1 MNAPGNEIVV
11 YQPDDTTRLEVRLA
25 EDTVWL
31 THAQLCV
38 LFGVVKSSVSYH
50 LRNIFGSGE
59 LDPDPTVRKIRTVRR
74 EGDRD
79 IVRNLEYFNLDVI
92 ISLGYRVNSKRGIQF
107 RQWATRVLKE
117 FMLRGYAFQQRLS
130 QLEDRMDRRL
140 GAHEDRLGALEGKVD
155 FFVRTSLPP
164 VQGVFF
170 DGQMFDAA
178 AFAAKHILS
187 ARTHILLID
196 PWIDLATLELLA
208 KKSPGV
214 AVEIVTSPRGNR
226 LSPDDIARF
235 NAQYGGLSVK
245 ESPRFHDRFLA
256 IDGRTLYV
264 IGASLKDLGRKCFA
278 FFRLDASLIPP
289 LRARVASE

>member
-25 EDTVWL
+25 EDTIWL
-31 THAQLCV
+31 TQEQMAG
-38 LFGVVKSSVSYH
+38 LFQRDRSVVNRH
-50 LRNIFGSGE
+50 IRNVFAEGE
-59 LDPDPTVRKIRTVRR
+59 LP
-74 EGDRD
+74 EGGNVHFLHIPSSDKP
-79 IVRNLEYFNLDVI
+79 VKAFSLNVVI
-92 ISLGYRVNSKRGIQF
+92 SVGYRVKSLRGTQF
-107 RQWATRVLKE
+107 RIWATQVLKTYL
-117 FMLRGYAFQQRLS
+117 LRGYAFRQRLS

-140 GAHEDRLGALEGKVD
+140 GAHEERLGALEGKVD

-178 AFAAKHILS
+178 AFAARHILS
-187 ARTHILLID
+187 ARTRILLID
-196 PWIDLATLELLA
+196 PWIDFATLELLA

-235 NAQYGGLSVK
+235 NAQYGGLTVK
-245 ESPRFHDRFLA
+245 ESTRFHDRFLA

-278 FFRLDASLIPP
+278 FFRLDASLIPA
-289 LRARVASE
+289 LRARALRAQ

>member
-1 MNAPGNEIVV
+1 MNATGNEIVV

-25 EDTVWL
+25 EETVWL
-31 THAQLCV
+31 TQEQMAG
-38 LFGVVKSSVSYH
+38 LFQRDRSVVSRH
-50 LRNIFGSGE
+50 IRNVFAEGE
-59 LDPDPTVRKIRTVRR
+59 LQEEGNVHFLHIPSSDKPIRTFSLNV
-74 EGDRD
+74 
-79 IVRNLEYFNLDVI
+79 VI
-92 ISLGYRVNSKRGIQF
+92 SVGYRVKSLRGTQF
-107 RQWATRVLKE
+107 RIWATQVLKAYL
-117 FMLRGYAFQQRLS
+117 LRGYAFNQRLA

-140 GAHEDRLGALEGKVD
+140 GAHEERLGALEGKVD

-178 AFAAKHILS
+178 AFAANHILS
-187 ARTHILLID
+187 ARHHILLID
-196 PWIDLATLELLA
+196 PWVDLATLELLA
-208 KKSPGV
+208 KKSPGI

-235 NAQYGGLSVK
+235 NAQYGGLSVT
-245 ESPRFHDRFLA
+245 ESSRFHDRFLA

-278 FFRLDASLIPP
+278 FALLDASLIPA
-289 LRARVASE
+289 LRARIQAP